1 MNTIGLRAEPG
12 RDSILKFY
20 LSRSYL
26 VFLKIFLLFVKGGKI
41 FAYEFNWIKNRH
53 EFSGESRRGFKF
65 QNLFFHISVS
75 FFILSIF
82 CFLLKKRKIFAHECN
97 TTSNFDRYYKLGA
110 LFVYY
115 SGQLSLVK

>member
-1 MNTIGLRAEPG
+1 MNTIGLRAKPG

-53 EFSGESRRGFKF
+53 EFSGEKRRGFKF

-82 CFLLKKRKIFAHECN
+82 CFLLKERKIFAHEYN
-97 TTSNFDRYYKLGA
+97 I
-110 LFVYY
+110 
-115 SGQLSLVK
+115 